1 MGYIFLPI
9 IRVEEVGR
17 MAYPAQR
24 IEITGIDV
32 NSVEKDPSF
41 ATAYAFYMQL
51 SETPNEAWTLAFSEE
66 WKAIIAARKLQLDVV
81 GDRLR
86 CIISEG
92 DDLRRV
98 IQFAYEFVERINQ
111 RVPNYCAQL
120 AERER
125 REQAY
130 QREVEERIAHIR
142 ARLQAIAKEFE
153 MQQVA

>member
-1 MGYIFLPI
+1 
-9 IRVEEVGR
+9 

-24 IEITGIDV
+24 ITITGIDV

-41 ATAYAFYMQL
+41 ATAYAFTMQL

-86 CIISEG
+86 CIVSEG

-98 IQFAYEFVERINQ
+98 VQFAYEFVERINQ
-111 RVPNYCAQL
+111 RVPQYCAQL
-120 AERER
+120 EERER

-130 QREVEERIAHIR
+130 QREVEEHVARLR
-142 ARLQAIAKEFE
+142 ARLQAIAREMETKE
-153 MQQVA
+153 AA

>member
-1 MGYIFLPI
+1 
-9 IRVEEVGR
+9 

-86 CIISEG
+86 CIVSEG

-98 IQFAYEFVERINQ
+98 VQFAVEFVERINQ
-111 RVPNYCAQL
+111 RVPYYCAQL
-120 AERER
+120 EERER

-130 QREVEERIAHIR
+130 QREVQERIAQIR
-142 ARLQAIAKEFE
+142 VRLQALAEEFE
-153 MQQVA
+153 QQQAA

>member
-1 MGYIFLPI
+1 
-9 IRVEEVGR
+9 

-32 NSVEKDPSF
+32 NSVQKDPSF

-86 CIISEG
+86 CIVSEG

-98 IQFAYEFVERINQ
+98 VQFAVEFVERINQ
-111 RVPNYCAQL
+111 RVPYYCAQL
-120 AERER
+120 EEIQR

-130 QREVEERIAHIR
+130 QCEVQQRITQLRE
-142 ARLQAIAKEFE
+142 RLQALATEFE
-153 MQQVA
+153 QKRAA

>member
-1 MGYIFLPI
+1 
-9 IRVEEVGR
+9 

-51 SETPNEAWTLAFSEE
+51 SDTPNEAWTLAFSEE

-86 CIISEG
+86 CIVSEG

-111 RVPNYCAQL
+111 RVPSYCAQL
-120 AERER
+120 EERER

-130 QREVEERIAHIR
+130 RREVEERIAQIR
-142 ARLQAIAKEFE
+142 QRLQALAEEFD
-153 MQQVA
+153 QQQAA

>member
-1 MGYIFLPI
+1 
-9 IRVEEVGR
+9 

-32 NSVEKDPSF
+32 NSVAKDPSF
-41 ATAYAFYMQL
+41 ATAYAFTMQL

-86 CIISEG
+86 CIVSEG

-98 IQFAYEFVERINQ
+98 VQFACEFVERINQ
-111 RVPNYCAQL
+111 RVPQYCAQL
-120 AERER
+120 EERER

-130 QREVEERIAHIR
+130 QREVEEHVARLR
-142 ARLQAIAKEFE
+142 ARLQAIAQEMETKE
-153 MQQVA
+153 AA

>member
-1 MGYIFLPI
+1 
-9 IRVEEVGR
+9 

-32 NSVEKDPSF
+32 NSVQKDPSF

-51 SETPNEAWTLAFSEE
+51 SDTPNEAWTLAFSEE

-86 CIISEG
+86 CIVSEG

-98 IQFAYEFVERINQ
+98 VQFAMEFVERINQ
-111 RVPNYCAQL
+111 RVPYYCAQL
-120 AERER
+120 EEIQR

-130 QREVEERIAHIR
+130 QCEVQQRITQLRE
-142 ARLQAIAKEFE
+142 RLQALATEFE
-153 MQQVA
+153 QKRAA

>member
-1 MGYIFLPI
+1 MT
-9 IRVEEVGR
+9 
-17 MAYPAQR
+17 YPAQR
-24 IEITGIDV
+24 IEITSIDV

-86 CIISEG
+86 CIVSEG

-98 IQFAYEFVERINQ
+98 VQFAYEFAERINQ
-111 RVPNYCAQL
+111 RVPHYCAQL
-120 AERER
+120 EERDR
-125 REQAY
+125 REEAY
-130 QREVEERIAHIR
+130 RREVEERIAQIR
-142 ARLQAIAKEFE
+142 RRLQAIAGE
-153 MQQVA
+153 MEIRAAA

>member
-1 MGYIFLPI
+1 MT
-9 IRVEEVGR
+9 
-17 MAYPAQR
+17 YPAQR
-24 IEITGIDV
+24 IEITSIDV

-86 CIISEG
+86 CIVSEG

-98 IQFAYEFVERINQ
+98 VQFAYEFVERINQ
-111 RVPNYCAQL
+111 RVPHYCAQL
-120 AERER
+120 EERDR
-125 REQAY
+125 REEAY
-130 QREVEERIAHIR
+130 RREVEERIAQIR
-142 ARLQAIAKEFE
+142 RRLQAIAGE
-153 MQQVA
+153 MEIRAAA

>member
-1 MGYIFLPI
+1 
-9 IRVEEVGR
+9 

-86 CIISEG
+86 CIVSEG

-98 IQFAYEFVERINQ
+98 VQFAVEFVERINQ
-111 RVPNYCAQL
+111 RVPYYCAQL
-120 AERER
+120 EEIQR

-130 QREVEERIAHIR
+130 QCEVQQRITQLRE
-142 ARLQAIAKEFE
+142 RLQALATEFE
-153 MQQVA
+153 QKRAA

>member
-1 MGYIFLPI
+1 
-9 IRVEEVGR
+9 

-32 NSVEKDPSF
+32 DSVEKDPSF
-41 ATAYAFYMQL
+41 ATAYAFYLQL

-92 DDLRRV
+92 DDLHRV
-98 IQFAYEFVERINQ
+98 VHFAYEFVERINQ
-111 RVPNYCAQL
+111 RVPYYCAQL
-120 AERER
+120 EERER

-130 QREVEERIAHIR
+130 RREVGERIAQLQSRLR
-142 ARLQAIAKEFE
+142 ALAGELEGKQAA
-153 MQQVA
+153 

>member
-1 MGYIFLPI
+1 M
-9 IRVEEVGR
+9 V
-17 MAYPAQR
+17 YPAQR

-86 CIISEG
+86 CIVSEG

-98 IQFAYEFVERINQ
+98 VQFAVEFVERINQ
-111 RVPNYCAQL
+111 RVPYYCAQL
-120 AERER
+120 EESLR

-130 QREVEERIAHIR
+130 QREVQQRITQLR
-142 ARLQAIAKEFE
+142 ERLQALATEFE
-153 MQQVA
+153 QKRAA

>member
-1 MGYIFLPI
+1 
-9 IRVEEVGR
+9 

-32 NSVEKDPSF
+32 NSVQKDPSF

-51 SETPNEAWTLAFSEE
+51 SDTPNEAWTLAFSEE

-86 CIISEG
+86 CIVSEG

-98 IQFAYEFVERINQ
+98 VQFAVEFVERINQ
-111 RVPNYCAQL
+111 RVPYYCAQL
-120 AERER
+120 EEIQR

-130 QREVEERIAHIR
+130 QCEVQQRITQLRE
-142 ARLQAIAKEFE
+142 RLQALATEFE
-153 MQQVA
+153 QKRAA

>member
-1 MGYIFLPI
+1 
-9 IRVEEVGR
+9 

-41 ATAYAFYMQL
+41 ATAYAFTMQL

-86 CIISEG
+86 CIVSEG

-98 IQFAYEFVERINQ
+98 VQFAYEFVERINQ
-111 RVPNYCAQL
+111 RVPQYCAQL
-120 AERER
+120 EERER

-130 QREVEERIAHIR
+130 QREVEEHVARLR
-142 ARLQAIAKEFE
+142 ARLQAIAREMETKE
-153 MQQVA
+153 AA

>member
-1 MGYIFLPI
+1 
-9 IRVEEVGR
+9 

-86 CIISEG
+86 CIVSEG

-98 IQFAYEFVERINQ
+98 VQFAVEFVERINQ
-111 RVPNYCAQL
+111 RVPYYCAQL
-120 AERER
+120 EERER

-130 QREVEERIAHIR
+130 QREVEERIAQIR
-142 ARLQAIAKEFE
+142 ARLQALAEEFE
-153 MQQVA
+153 QQQAA

>member
-1 MGYIFLPI
+1 
-9 IRVEEVGR
+9 

-32 NSVEKDPSF
+32 DSVEKDSSF

-86 CIISEG
+86 CIVSEG

-98 IQFAYEFVERINQ
+98 AQFAYEFVERINQ
-111 RVPNYCAQL
+111 RVPYYCAQL
-120 AERER
+120 EERER
-125 REQAY
+125 REEAY
-130 QREVEERIAHIR
+130 RREVEEHIAQLRSRLRVLARELGDKR
-142 ARLQAIAKEFE
+142 AA
-153 MQQVA
+153 

>member
-1 MGYIFLPI
+1 
-9 IRVEEVGR
+9 

-86 CIISEG
+86 CIVSEG

-98 IQFAYEFVERINQ
+98 VEFAYEFVERINQ
-111 RVPNYCAQL
+111 RVPYYSAQL
-120 AERER
+120 EERER

-130 QREVEERIAHIR
+130 QREVEERIAQIR
-142 ARLQAIAKEFE
+142 ARLQTLAEE
-153 MQQVA
+153 YGQQVAA

>member
-1 MGYIFLPI
+1 
-9 IRVEEVGR
+9 

-66 WKAIIAARKLQLDVV
+66 WKATIAARKLQLDVV

-86 CIISEG
+86 CIVSEG

-98 IQFAYEFVERINQ
+98 VQFAYEFVDRINQ
-111 RVPNYCAQL
+111 RVPYYCAQL
-120 AERER
+120 EERER

-130 QREVEERIAHIR
+130 QREVEERIAQIR
-142 ARLQAIAKEFE
+142 TRLQALVEE
-153 MQQVA
+153 TEQQQAA

>member
-1 MGYIFLPI
+1 MP
-9 IRVEEVGR
+9 
-17 MAYPAQR
+17 YPAQR

-32 NSVEKDPSF
+32 QSVEKDPSF

-86 CIISEG
+86 CIVSEG

-98 IQFAYEFVERINQ
+98 VQFAYEFVERINQ
-111 RVPNYCAQL
+111 RVPHYCAQL
-120 AERER
+120 EERER
-125 REQAY
+125 REKAY

-142 ARLQAIAKEFE
+142 ARLQALAEEFA
-153 MQQVA
+153 QQQAA

>member
-1 MGYIFLPI
+1 
-9 IRVEEVGR
+9 

-32 NSVEKDPSF
+32 DSVEKDPSF

-86 CIISEG
+86 CIVSEG

-98 IQFAYEFVERINQ
+98 VQFAYEFVGRINQ
-111 RVPNYCAQL
+111 RVPYYCAQL
-120 AERER
+120 EERER
-125 REQAY
+125 REEAY
-130 QREVEERIAHIR
+130 RREVEEHIAQLR
-142 ARLQAIAKEFE
+142 SRLQALARELESKR
-153 MQQVA
+153 AA

>member
-1 MGYIFLPI
+1 
-9 IRVEEVGR
+9 

-32 NSVEKDPSF
+32 DSVEKDSSF

-86 CIISEG
+86 CIVSEG

-98 IQFAYEFVERINQ
+98 VQFAHEFVERINQ
-111 RVPNYCAQL
+111 RVPYYCAQL
-120 AERER
+120 EERER
-125 REQAY
+125 REEANR
-130 QREVEERIAHIR
+130 REVEEHIAQLR
-142 ARLQAIAKEFE
+142 SRLQALARELGSKR
-153 MQQVA
+153 AA

>member
-1 MGYIFLPI
+1 
-9 IRVEEVGR
+9 

-86 CIISEG
+86 CIVSEG

-98 IQFAYEFVERINQ
+98 VQFAYEFVERINQ
-111 RVPNYCAQL
+111 RVPHYCAQL
-120 AERER
+120 EERDR
-125 REQAY
+125 REEAY
-130 QREVEERIAHIR
+130 RREVQERIAHIQS
-142 ARLQAIAKEFE
+142 RLQAIATEIGAK
-153 MQQVA
+153 MAA

>member
-1 MGYIFLPI
+1 MP
-9 IRVEEVGR
+9 
-17 MAYPAQR
+17 YPVQR

-86 CIISEG
+86 CIVSEG

-98 IQFAYEFVERINQ
+98 VQFAYEFVERINQ
-111 RVPNYCAQL
+111 RVPHYCAQL
-120 AERER
+120 EERER
-125 REQAY
+125 REEAY
-130 QREVEERIAHIR
+130 RREVQERIAQIQS
-142 ARLQAIAKEFE
+142 RLQAIARETGMK
-153 MQQVA
+153 AAA

>member
-1 MGYIFLPI
+1 
-9 IRVEEVGR
+9 

-86 CIISEG
+86 CIVSEG

-98 IQFAYEFVERINQ
+98 VQFAAEFVERINQ
-111 RVPNYCAQL
+111 RVPYYCAQL
-120 AERER
+120 EERER

-130 QREVEERIAHIR
+130 QREVEERIAQIR
-142 ARLQAIAKEFE
+142 ARLQALAEE
-153 MQQVA
+153 LEQQQAA

>member
-1 MGYIFLPI
+1 
-9 IRVEEVGR
+9 

-41 ATAYAFYMQL
+41 ATAYAFTMQL

-86 CIISEG
+86 CIVSEG

-98 IQFAYEFVERINQ
+98 VQFAHEFVERINQ
-111 RVPNYCAQL
+111 RVPQYCAQL
-120 AERER
+120 EERER

-130 QREVEERIAHIR
+130 QREVEEHVARIR
-142 ARLQAIAKEFE
+142 TRLQAIAQE
-153 MQQVA
+153 MGTKKAA